1 MFHILAVI
9 EFYKSNLVDLFIS
22 WVPDQIDFVCFFLIA
37 DKDSLPCSFGKL
49 CSLFFWDQHPGRAA
63 KYPQLPRFRLLVP
76 PKLPWALTHIL
87 VNSPIPQIGCRSIGN
102 LPVSCLDVH
111 LVPHSSPSFAYSPH

>member
-1 MFHILAVI
+1 MYDFIVHILALI
-9 EFYKSNLVDLFIS
+9 EFYKSSLVDLLIS

-63 KYPQLPRFRLLVP
+63 KYPQVPRFRLLVP
-76 PKLPWALTHIL
+76 PKLPWALSHIRPSCVCLECLSL
-87 VNSPIPQIGCRSIGN
+87 VKTSA
-102 LPVSCLDVH
+102 
-111 LVPHSSPSFAYSPH
+111 PHRPLLQE